1 VDSLAGCLSS
11 GENGV
16 DYGLKESM
24 SMKNPKR
31 SLKEERN
38 KKTDY

>member
-1 VDSLAGCLSS
+1 VDSSAGCLPFCV
-11 GENGV
+11 NGV

-24 SMKNPKR
+24 SMKNPKC
-31 SLKEERN
+31 SLKKERK